1 MHGQPNIKINYVSRV
16 IERKYKAW
24 HVDNSSV
31 MWRVCL
37 RYDGQSLC
45 TIRRIVV
52 ICVRL
57 LFVLF
62 CVLFVC
68 KCVLPPGDNPI
79 TVNNYINISISI
91 SIYSEHTLHCV
102 IKVWIN
108 SYNYSRQKY
117 QAVNQGC
124 TSSGCQVTRTTKFC
138 AVLPN
143 ICGPSIWN
151 LPHITLLAPRIL
163 LKLLEG
169 WCNTRHRQWI
179 FCFCKIAKI
188 DY

>member
-1 MHGQPNIKINYVSRV
+1 MHGQPNMKINYVSRV
-16 IERKYKAW
+16 IERKYKVW

-37 RYDGQSLC
+37 RHDGQFSC

-79 TVNNYINISISI
+79 AVNKYINISISI
-91 SIYSEHTLHCV
+91 SIYIEHKLQYV

-108 SYNYSRQKY
+108 
-117 QAVNQGC
+117 
-124 TSSGCQVTRTTKFC
+124 
-138 AVLPN
+138 
-143 ICGPSIWN
+143 
-151 LPHITLLAPRIL
+151 
-163 LKLLEG
+163 
-169 WCNTRHRQWI
+169 
-179 FCFCKIAKI
+179 
-188 DY
+188 